1 MSMLCQKCIVG
12 CTLLLANLTQ
22 LIGCNEPVKLV
33 NPLPGPGKEEMK
45 GQIEEIRPLDSDGGV
60 IHFEYLDGMK
70 SSLDCN
76 RLFDEAKRVQILK
89 RLKEAKKVE
98 LQFEY
103 IYRPD
108 SRYRLWIDGDEF
120 VSKPINTPANLPTEN

>member
-76 RLFDEAKRVQILK
+76 RLFDEAKRVQILNPNYS
-89 RLKEAKKVE
+89 RNAQLIS
-98 LQFEY
+98 LSFPRHF
-103 IYRPD
+103 RP
-108 SRYRLWIDGDEF
+108 I
-120 VSKPINTPANLPTEN
+120 